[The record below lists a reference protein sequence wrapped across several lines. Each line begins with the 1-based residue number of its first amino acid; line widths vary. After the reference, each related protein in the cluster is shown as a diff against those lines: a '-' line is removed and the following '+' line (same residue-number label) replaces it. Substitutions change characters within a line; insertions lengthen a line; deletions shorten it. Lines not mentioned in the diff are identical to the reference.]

1 MTNEEAM
8 TLALEALE
16 KVTTELLAVRDEIAE
31 RGGRPT
37 TNVFHQQL
45 WDSSFKAYTDYA
57 IPAASAIKEALA
69 KQEQGEPCGRLES
82 DPEEGHVFVPCID
95 GDWSM
100 LGKDLYTTPL
110 QRKPLDCFETE
121 KLAKQCGVEWTTHI
135 DKLCKLAAAHG
146 IKE

>member
-8 TLALEALE
+8 KLALEALE

-57 IPAASAIKEALA
+57 IPAASAIKEALT

-82 DPEEGHVFVPCID
+82 DPEEGHVFVPRID

-110 QRKPLDCFETE
+110 QRTWAGLSDKDEINWEEGGNLKDLVKSIEA
-121 KLAKQCGVEWTTHI
+121 KLRSKNT
-135 DKLCKLAAAHG
+135 
-146 IKE
+146 